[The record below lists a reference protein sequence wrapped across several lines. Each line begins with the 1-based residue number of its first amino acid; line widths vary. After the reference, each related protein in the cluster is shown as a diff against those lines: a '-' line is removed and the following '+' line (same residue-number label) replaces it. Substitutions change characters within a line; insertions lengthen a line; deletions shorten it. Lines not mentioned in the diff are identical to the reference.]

1 MEASTCIL
9 LKQLD
14 IGLVYTKKSCTSAEA
29 GEATGEDGQGDGV
42 MLAIAAVEVGDPYK
56 VSGEAEGVQA
66 QILVALSSLSW
77 QRHEPDR
84 KVHDYGL
91 AYDDIETIW
100 TVFLVHTKITISILS
115 KCFQSSNKSRA

>member
-1 MEASTCIL
+1 MYAMAWKASSMAALAMAFLYEIIAIISKIANAVFESRFRRFRILPARAVEASTCIL

-56 VSGEAEGVQA
+56 VSGEAEGVHA
-66 QILVALSSLSW
+66 QIFVAFSSLS
-77 QRHEPDR
+77 
-84 KVHDYGL
+84 
-91 AYDDIETIW
+91 
-100 TVFLVHTKITISILS
+100 
-115 KCFQSSNKSRA
+115 